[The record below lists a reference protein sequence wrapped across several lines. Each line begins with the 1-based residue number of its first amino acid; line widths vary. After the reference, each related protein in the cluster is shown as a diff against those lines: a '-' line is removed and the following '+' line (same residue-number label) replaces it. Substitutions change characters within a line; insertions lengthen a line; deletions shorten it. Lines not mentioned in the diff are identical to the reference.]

1 MQRSHLLHL
10 LHLPH
15 LPHLPRP
22 PKNEPRA
29 PPSFFWKGGC
39 CSVPLRHFLFFWSV
53 YSDFYHRLLFLG
65 PVVAN
70 GRNEGQ
76 LLMGN
81 IHVLLCANVAEEIEI
96 GAHPWIASPVQ
107 DLWNETRPLCA
118 RKRHS
123 VSYRDKTSGACFLFV
138 CHQNL
143 GLPFD
148 GRTGGENDRVG
159 DGSEKVASA
168 SCAPPNA
175 SVSQGNDIGSNIC
188 LAPPSVCP
196 GVLRTIFPQATSFVP
211 WDSPP
216 VLESPF
222 LVFGDA
228 VPDPSFVWTP
238 ARPSGPV
245 A

>member
-1 MQRSHLLHL
+1 MRWKINRKKRKETEKKKKGTTSLLLPPLPPLHKDHLEPSFLVCRSH
-10 LHLPH
+10 
-15 LPHLPRP
+15 
-22 PKNEPRA
+22 
-29 PPSFFWKGGC
+29 
-39 CSVPLRHFLFFWSV
+39 
-53 YSDFYHRLLFLG
+53 
-65 PVVAN
+65 
-70 GRNEGQ
+70 
-76 LLMGN
+76 LMGN